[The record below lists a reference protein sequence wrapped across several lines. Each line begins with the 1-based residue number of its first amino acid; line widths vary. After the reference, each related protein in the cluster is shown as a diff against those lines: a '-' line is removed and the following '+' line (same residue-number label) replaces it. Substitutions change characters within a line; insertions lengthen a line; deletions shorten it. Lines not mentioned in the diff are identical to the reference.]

1 MLSKLKN
8 LFQRRPSFDQRV
20 RNVTLQYL
28 ISNRT
33 LVRSIW
39 RPGGGGYLKRHSPT
53 DTPLSSLYRLY
64 HFIVIDDTIELRNE
78 LEYFFNRAEWP
89 VNAIP
94 DPEDADAERYAI
106 LAVLTALICR
116 AFNRLIEKG
125 LPRHAPPIVSDWD
138 ALAAQP
144 RILEQMPQ
152 CATEVP
158 KLITRLD
165 IPDEKDVYLDGPMIQ
180 KPARNSWQRI
190 FSSKNHTYILYRVDG
205 YSSTREQQ

>member
-8 LFQRRPSFDQRV
+8 LFQRSPSFDQRV
-20 RNVTLQYL
+20 RNVTPQYL
-28 ISNRT
+28 ISNRA
-33 LVRSIW
+33 LIRSVW
-39 RPGGGGYLKRHSPT
+39 HPGGGRYLKRVSPT

-94 DPEDADAERYAI
+94 DSKDTDAQRYAI
-106 LAVLTALICR
+106 LAVLTALLCR

-125 LPRHAPPIVSDWD
+125 LPRDAPPIVSDWD

-144 RILEQMPQ
+144 RIPEEMPQ
-152 CATEVP
+152 WAKEVP
-158 KLITRLD
+158 KLSTRLD
-165 IPDEKDVYLDGPMIQ
+165 IPDEKDVFLDGPDDP
-180 KPARNSWQRI
+180 KVCKE
-190 FSSKNHTYILYRVDG
+190 FLEKNILIEEPHIYFV
-205 YSSTREQQ
+205 